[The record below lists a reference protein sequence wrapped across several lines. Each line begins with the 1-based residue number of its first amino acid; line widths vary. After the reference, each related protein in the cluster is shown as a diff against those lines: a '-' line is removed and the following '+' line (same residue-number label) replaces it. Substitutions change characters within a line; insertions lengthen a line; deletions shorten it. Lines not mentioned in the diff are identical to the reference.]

1 MRLDMAKVLVE
12 RPRPPSRVPRGRDG
26 RKFRDMSEAAFLPM
40 KAGYRDL
47 KSLNENLRPL
57 ERYLSRQVN
66 RPWDMVYRE
75 MCAVIDGR
83 SAVQRHILEH
93 LRQYVAIRTSVVDG
107 ELIDLGNR
115 FFGLGPSGSHCT
127 FTPGPDCCAGTH
139 RMSRGVGAIANGS
152 KSLNGSVP
160 IAGANSPPAA
170 NCTGSMGNGS
180 SWRSQLCRRPL
191 RRCGIRCG
199 AVVSRKE
206 QARQAARWNKDMR
219 SSSSAGRASTPP
231 RSVSWR
237 HERCAT
243 MGFSAPHNRSVL

>member
-115 FFGLGPSGSHCT
+115 FFG
-127 FTPGPDCCAGTH
+127 PGPIWQSLYVHPRTGLLRRNSQDESWRRRYRERQQIAERERANRWRELSPSRQLH
-139 RMSRGVGAIANGS
+139 RLDGQWFIVEIAA
-152 KSLNGSVP
+152 L
-160 IAGANSPPAA
+160 PPAPA
-170 NCTGSMGNGS
+170 TV
-180 SWRSQLCRRPL
+180 WDTVRR
-191 RRCGIRCG
+191 RRITQGT
-199 AVVSRKE
+199 SKT
-206 QARQAARWNKDMR
+206 
-219 SSSSAGRASTPP
+219 GRAMEQRYAQQLFG
-231 RSVSWR
+231 RSGVYAASKR
-237 HERCAT
+237 QLASREMRDY
-243 MGFSAPHNRSVL
+243 GLLGSA

>member
-1 MRLDMAKVLVE
+1 
-12 RPRPPSRVPRGRDG
+12 
-26 RKFRDMSEAAFLPM
+26 MSEAAFLPM

-83 SAVQRHILEH
+83 NAVQRHILEH

-115 FFGLGPSGSHCT
+115 FFGPGPIWQSLYVH
-127 FTPGPDCCAGTH
+127 PGPDCCAGTQ
-139 RMSRGVGAIANGS
+139 RMCRGAGAIVNGS
-152 KSLNGSVP
+152 KSLNVSVP
-160 IAGANSPPAA
+160 IAGANSPPVA

-191 RRCGIRCG
+191 RSVWD
-199 AVVSRKE
+199 VVRRRHITQGPSKTRPRDGRKIC
-206 QARQAARWNKDMR
+206 AAALR
-219 SSSSAGRASTPP
+219 SVRRLRRLEASAGVTRDARLWASRLRIVDP
-231 RSVSWR
+231 
-237 HERCAT
+237 A
-243 MGFSAPHNRSVL
+243 